1 MKQPVPFGKYV
12 LLERV
17 NVGGMAE
24 VFKGKAFGVEG
35 FERLVA
41 VKRILPS
48 IAEDQE
54 FITMFIDEAKIA
66 VQLNHANIASIFDLG
81 RVDDSHFIAMEF
93 VRGKDMRAV
102 FDRLSQQGRGVPI
115 PMACYVTMK
124 VCEGLDYAHNK
135 RDGSGSPLGLVHRD
149 VSPQNVLVSYDGE
162 IKIIDFGVAK
172 AANKAGKTQA
182 GILKGKFGYMSPEQV
197 RGLPIDRRSDVF
209 AVGICLYEFLTGER
223 LFVGESDYST
233 LEKVR
238 NVDIMTP
245 STYNHHIPKELE
257 DIVMKALAK
266 DVEERY
272 QSAMELHD
280 DLQSF
285 MYTSG
290 NFFAR
295 KDLGAW
301 MKKNWFEEIQREEV
315 RDEQF
320 RRMELPQPGAP
331 VTSVPPPVPRP
342 SGGPPPPP
350 PPPPPPRASAPN
362 RSTLLGNAPPP
373 SLEMDWDEEELATQI
388 YDKPLSEPPIAP
400 RPSQPSQ
407 PSLMPRVGGAG
418 DFAPI
423 QDANT
428 NIQTAGIG
436 APSPFGS
443 PSANPAPA
451 PLSVNP
457 APATREETAVTRPR
471 QREDKRAV
479 WPWLV
484 GGLVLVA
491 AALIVF
497 FLMQDGDPGTVT
509 LTTNPPDARVLVDQQ
524 PQNLGASPFALSLS
538 PGPHL
543 IEVQRDGYEPW
554 VSRVEVVSGQTVPLP
569 IVQLVASEAE
579 DAGTGFMLS
588 TDPPGATV
596 YIAGGRRDGVTP
608 MQVMDLQPGT
618 HVVRAE
624 LDGFE
629 PWQEEVEVVAGEAP
643 EVNVRF
649 TAAEVRLR
657 VDSEPAGDVVL
668 TRGDETRRLGRT
680 PVNEMVDVS
689 GDEWTVEVSRSRHET
704 WRRPLRVAHGQTEVE
719 FDAELE
725 RAGRV
730 SVMRNIGGGMSRT
743 DGGTNTGTTTVMMTA
758 PTGRGTVSIQSRPW
772 SRVFI
777 DGQAVGNT
785 PVLNHTLSAG
795 RHQLRLENT
804 EQGLSRTR
812 SFTVRAGELTRITE
826 RFQ

>member
-24 VFKGKAFGVEG
+24 VFKAKAFGVEG

-81 RVDDSHFIAMEF
+81 RVADSHFIAMEF

-115 PMACYVTMK
+115 PMACYATMK

-135 RDGSGSPLGLVHRD
+135 RDGTGAPLGLVHRD
-149 VSPQNVLVSYDGE
+149 VSPQNILVSYDGE

-197 RGLPIDRRSDVF
+197 RGLPIDRRSDIF

-320 RRMELPQPGAP
+320 RRMELPQPGGSR
-331 VTSVPPPVPRP
+331 SVPPPVPRV
-342 SGGPPPPP
+342 SGAPP
-350 PPPPPPRASAPN
+350 PPPPPPRAAPAN
-362 RSTLLGNAPPP
+362 RSSLLGNAPPP

-388 YDKPLSEPPIAP
+388 YGKSISDPPMAP
-400 RPSQPSQ
+400 PPSQS
-407 PSLMPRVGGAG
+407 PSLLPRVGSG

-428 NIQTAGIG
+428 NIQTAGTG
-436 APSPFGS
+436 APSPFS
-443 PSANPAPA
+443 APVANPT

-457 APATREETAVTRPR
+457 APATHEETAVTRQR
-471 QREDKRAV
+471 QNERKRAI
-479 WPWLV
+479 WPWAI
-484 GGLVLVA
+484 GALVLLA

-497 FLMQDGDPGTVT
+497 FLMRDGDPGTVT
-509 LTTNPPDARVLVDQQ
+509 LTTNPPDARVYVDQEQ
-524 PQNLGASPFALSLS
+524 QNLGASPFALTLP

-543 IEVQRDGYEPW
+543 IEVQRDGYESW
-554 VSRVEVVSGQTVPLP
+554 VSRVEVVSGQTMPLP
-569 IVQLVASEAE
+569 TVELVQSEAE
-579 DAGTGFMLS
+579 SGTGFMLI
-588 TDPPGATV
+588 TDPPGATI
-596 YIAGGRRDGVTP
+596 YIAGGRREGVTP
-608 MQVMDLQPGT
+608 LQVDDLEPGT

-629 PWQEEVEVVAGEAP
+629 PWQEEVEVVAGQTP

-657 VDSEPAGDVVL
+657 IDSEPAGDVVL
-668 TRGDETRRLGRT
+668 TRGNETRRLGGT
-680 PVNEMVDVS
+680 PINEMVDVS
-689 GDEWTVEVSRSRHET
+689 GDEWTVEISRSRYET

-725 RAGRV
+725 REGRV
-730 SVMRNIGGGMSRT
+730 VATVMRNTGGSIRM
-743 DGGTNTGTTTVMMTA
+743 GGAASTNTGMTIGGTTTVMMTA
-758 PTGRGTVSIQSRPW
+758 SGRGTVSIQSRPW

-777 DGQAVGNT
+777 DGQPVGNT
-785 PVLNHTLSAG
+785 PVLNHPLSAG

-804 EQGLSRTR
+804 DQNLSRTR
-812 SFTVRAGELTRITE
+812 SFTVRAGENTRITE